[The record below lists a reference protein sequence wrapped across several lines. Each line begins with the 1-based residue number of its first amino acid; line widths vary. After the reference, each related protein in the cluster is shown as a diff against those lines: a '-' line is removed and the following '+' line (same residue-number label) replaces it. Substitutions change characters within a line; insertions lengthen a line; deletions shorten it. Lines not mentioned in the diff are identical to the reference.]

1 MKTSKVTEIP
11 TLPQNVDDKA
21 KKDRAFQISIAKSS
35 YNYMFSYLEPIPISA
50 DVPKGEKFTL
60 DYEMKVLEV
69 FLPLLENFEH
79 VLIGLLEKEIASDL
93 PTEAFDSIKEVE
105 AAYEK
110 LKEDMDSHNPFKFIK
125 EISDIKDLL
134 EALSKVPSDLQ
145 KAINGLERLPKD
157 LFKLVQGLKTVMQE
171 FKTEGPTAFL
181 KDTIYDTLC
190 TENGRNYLQAESFQ
204 DYIDLYKKLPQPLN
218 LHIEEKPWMNPVE
231 QNEICFEDWYFAYMQ
246 IAGFNTTNL
255 KAVRASGSMRPK
267 AIELSELL
275 NKIPLTDDSFQSII
289 NNKTETLE
297 DAARKGLLYAVD
309 YAQFEGIEGSELHDL
324 ERYPVAPIALFYW
337 NSNPPKGYPSDG
349 ALQAVAIQLGQKH
362 DSETTPIFTPND
374 CTNANDSAGTKWQV
388 AKFIV
393 QNACAIQ
400 HESVA
405 HLGACHLTVEPIIV
419 ATHRTLAETH
429 PLSVLL
435 KPHFRFTIQI
445 NDSALHSLI
454 VPGGVVA
461 SVLST
466 GHDGSAELIVRAYNE
481 WRFDEQ
487 FPDRLFAERG
497 LADDDLPSFPFRED
511 TLDIWNSIQTF
522 VADYLKLYY
531 TGVNDEERGVQMQ
544 ADYELQNWVNELVN
558 GKYAAMKGMS
568 GLKETGN
575 PDQPYKIDD
584 FDYLVKV
591 TSLIIYTASAQ
602 HAGVNFAQYPLMS
615 YLPSVSGTLYKKP
628 PNRSEELSKDDYVKW
643 LPPLDVALYQLS
655 FGYLLSGVQF
665 DTLGYYSK
673 NIRHPY
679 FKDPRLETILADF
692 QLKLKQI
699 EVDIHSRNTQR
710 PMAYS
715 LQLPSII
722 PNSISI

>member
-1 MKTSKVTEIP
+1 MKTSKVSNIP
-11 TLPQNVDDKA
+11 CLPQDVDNKA
-21 KKDRAFQISIAKSS
+21 KKDRAFQLSIAKSA

-69 FLPLLENFEH
+69 FLPLLENFEY

-93 PTEAFDSIKEVE
+93 PSSAMESIKAVE

-125 EISDIKDLL
+125 EIADIKDLL
-134 EALSKVPSDLQ
+134 DALSKVPSDLQ
-145 KAINGLERLPKD
+145 KAVNGLERLPKD

-171 FKTEGPTAFL
+171 FKTEGATAFL
-181 KDTIYDTLC
+181 KDGIYETLS
-190 TENGRNYLQAESFQ
+190 TENGRNYLKAQSLQ

-218 LHIEEKPWMNPVE
+218 LHVEEKPWMNSGE
-231 QNEICFEDWYFAYMQ
+231 QHEICFSDWYFAYMQ

-255 KAVRASGSMRPK
+255 KAVRVAESMRPK
-267 AIELSELL
+267 AIELAQLL
-275 NKIPLTDDSFQSII
+275 EKMPLSDSCFQNII
-289 NNKTETLE
+289 NNNSETLH
-297 DAARKGLLYAVD
+297 DAANKGLLYAVD
-309 YAQFEGIEGSELHDL
+309 YSQFEGVEGSELHDL

-337 NSNPPKGYPSDG
+337 NTKPPQGYPEGG
-349 ALQAVAIQLGQKH
+349 ALQAIAIQLGQKH
-362 DSETTPIFTPND
+362 DIETTPIFTPND
-374 CTNANDSAGTKWQV
+374 CTNAQDSQGTKWQV

-419 ATHRTLAETH
+419 ATHRTLSENH
-429 PLSVLL
+429 PLFVLL

-466 GHDGSAELIVRAYNE
+466 GHDGSADLIVKAYKE

-487 FPDRLFAERG
+487 FPDRLFPERG
-497 LADDDLPSFPFRED
+497 LGADDLPSFPFRED
-511 TLDIWNSIQTF
+511 TLDIWNAIQGF

-531 TGVNDEERGVQMQ
+531 SGVNDEERSLKIQN
-544 ADYELQNWVNELVN
+544 DTELQNWVNELVN
-558 GKYAAMKGMS
+558 SKYAAMKGMS

-575 PDQPYKIDD
+575 PEQPNKIDD
-584 FDYLVKV
+584 FDYLVKI

-628 PNRSEELSKDDYVKW
+628 PSRSDELSKDDYLQW

-665 DTLGYYSK
+665 DTLGYYSSNK
-673 NIRHPY
+673 RHPY
-679 FKDPRLETILADF
+679 FKDPRIETILANF

-699 EVDIHSRNTQR
+699 EVDIHARNTER